1 MSDDNKPEP
10 FANGRYGN
18 GQFAPGNRFAAGHG
32 NPHAEKVAAWR
43 KTLTETIE
51 PRHIEAAVKVLLRNA
66 LEGKGWALRELFDR
80 CFGRPP
86 QAGDLQFFGPQVN
99 RFEQRITTGDNVPLI
114 HVADQ
119 RSNLCVFPKGRVPGP
134 GLLP

>member
-86 QAGDLQFFGPQVN
+86 QAVDLQGYL
-99 RFEQRITTGDNVPLI
+99 TGLQAAVPREA
-114 HVADQ
+114 VE
-119 RSNLCVFPKGRVPGP
+119 
-134 GLLP
+134 LPRAFLAWLDERAEGGAS